1 MDFVVVIL
9 SWIFQFLTNSN
20 VSVIRSVRLLRALR
34 TISSVPSMS
43 GLVKTLIQLIPAMG
57 NMLVLFGFTVL
68 IFATIGMQLF
78 GGSLSKRCILESTR
92 NDLAFKSETR

>member
-1 MDFVVVIL
+1 MIKYIVNK
-9 SWIFQFLTNSN
+9 FLPEVNTRFAASDATT
-20 VSVIRSVRLLRALR
+20 VAQPFREFIPALYRLFLL
-34 TISSVPSMS
+34 
-43 GLVKTLIQLIPAMG
+43 LVKTLIQLIPAMG